1 MICSVMMFYKLDNAG
16 YRYNLTMKE
25 RYLRSLRLLSEC
37 YHGFEHMSAPQIRKT
52 GLTQAQFD
60 IIATLGNTL
69 GMTFKE
75 LGRKTL
81 ITKGTLTGVVDRLEN
96 KQLVRRITGL
106 EDRRN
111 TIVQLTAAGECTFE
125 QVFDQHI
132 QFCKQPF
139 SGYSET
145 DFIALEETLAT
156 LKSRLDAF
164 AAVQRI
170 K

>member
-1 MICSVMMFYKLDNAG
+1 
-16 YRYNLTMKE
+16 MKE

-37 YHGFEHMSAPQIRKT
+37 YHGFEQMSAPDIRTT

-60 IIATLGNTL
+60 IIATLGNTP

-75 LGRKTL
+75 LGQKTL

-96 KQLVRRITGL
+96 KQLVRRITSL

-111 TIVQLTAAGECTFE
+111 TIVQLTAAGERTFE
-125 QVFDQHI
+125 RVFDPHI

-139 SGYSET
+139 SDYAEA
-145 DFIALEETLAT
+145 DFIALEEVLGK
-156 LKSRLDAF
+156 LKNRLDATI
-164 AAVQRI
+164 AAIKISAQRR
-170 K
+170 KSSL

>member
-1 MICSVMMFYKLDNAG
+1 
-16 YRYNLTMKE
+16 MKE
-25 RYLRSLRLLSEC
+25 RYLRSLRLLAEC

-60 IIATLGNTL
+60 IIATLGNTP

-75 LGRKTL
+75 LGQKTL

-96 KQLVRRITGL
+96 KHLVRRITSL

-111 TIVQLTAAGECTFE
+111 TIVQLTAAGERTFE
-125 QVFDQHI
+125 QVFNPHV

-139 SGYSET
+139 SGYSEA
-145 DFIALEETLAT
+145 DFIALEETLGI
-156 LKSRLDAF
+156 LKNRLDALS
-164 AAVQRI
+164 AVN
-170 K
+170 KSEKK

>member
-1 MICSVMMFYKLDNAG
+1 
-16 YRYNLTMKE
+16 MKE

-37 YHGFEHMSAPQIRKT
+37 YHSFEQMSGADIRKT

-60 IIATLGNTL
+60 IIVTLGNTA

-81 ITKGTLTGVVDRLEN
+81 ITKGTLTGVIDRLETR
-96 KQLVRRITGL
+96 QLVRRISGR

-111 TIVQLTAAGECTFE
+111 TIVQLTAAGERTFE
-125 QVFDQHI
+125 QVFDPHI

-139 SGYSET
+139 SGYTET
-145 DFIALEETLAT
+145 DFITLEETLEK
-156 LKSRLDAF
+156 LKNRLDATIATTKT
-164 AAVQRI
+164 AAQGR
-170 K
+170 KSSL